1 MLVGTVT
8 GVDAFP
14 LQASVKF
21 NILIIYE
28 SVAEV
33 SGKATYFDKPNYS
46 IDYWLKYSSK
56 SKPDGMLDKNISKK
70 DVNIFQWPSIKDLK
84 KTKTKIHLADYIF
97 WDAERQ
103 TEFIKEHLGWKE
115 DHVEGTYKKYKS
127 VECIMPGVH
136 DYSKYLK
143 RGFGRGTD
151 FAIPRMPELDFLIWM
166 K

>member
-1 MLVGTVT
+1 
-8 GVDAFP
+8 
-14 LQASVKF
+14 
-21 NILIIYE
+21 
-28 SVAEV
+28 
-33 SGKATYFDKPNYS
+33 
-46 IDYWLKYSSK
+46 
-56 SKPDGMLDKNISKK
+56 MLDKNISKK
-70 DVNIFQWPSIKDLK
+70 DINIFQWPSIKDLK
-84 KTKTKIHLADYIF
+84 KTKTKRIHLADYIF

-151 FAIPRMPELDFLIWM
+151 FASQDARAGLLNMDEMISIASKYDKMRPKILDYFLNITGLSETEFE
-166 K
+166 KQIEKKEKEKPCYSQNLLK

>member
-1 MLVGTVT
+1 M
-8 GVDAFP
+8 AFNKGFKKKQKP
-14 LQASVKF
+14 K
-21 NILIIYE
+21 E
-28 SVAEV
+28 S
-33 SGKATYFDKPNYS
+33 
-46 IDYWLKYSSK
+46 
-56 SKPDGMLDKNISKK
+56 
-70 DVNIFQWPSIKDLK
+70 
-84 KTKTKIHLADYIF
+84 HLADYIF

-143 RGFGRGTD
+143 RGF
-151 FAIPRMPELDFLIWM
+151 AEVLILHPRMLELGFLIWM